1 MFPFLK
7 MNGLGN
13 DFVVIDVRGTHKDGT
28 AGTAPSLA
36 LDPALARRI
45 ADRRRGV
52 GCDQLVVIEC
62 PRAPEAIA
70 FLRFLNADGG
80 EAGACGNGARCVA
93 AHLMQ
98 ESGAERIVMET
109 KAGLLSA
116 ELCADGSVSVDL
128 GPALLDWR
136 DIPLAHDMD
145 TLHLD
150 LSCGGLPSPVAVSM
164 GNPHCVFFVEDAD
177 AVDIERLGPIV
188 ETAPLFPER
197 TNVEF
202 VSVRTSTTLRMRVWE
217 RGVGITQA
225 CGSGACAVV
234 VAAHRRGLT
243 ERAVEVQ
250 LDGGSLFVTYR
261 DDGHVVLR
269 GPVAWSF
276 TGEFDPADDP
286 VHDPADTGG
295 ERAA

>member
-13 DFVVIDVRGTHKDGT
+13 DFVVIDVRTVGMNGTEDSVL
-28 AGTAPSLA
+28 APS

-52 GCDQLVVIEC
+52 GCDQLVVIEDT
-62 PRAPEAIA
+62 RAPDAAA

-93 AHLMQ
+93 AHLMR
-98 ESGAERIVMET
+98 ESGAERIVVET
-109 KAGLLSA
+109 QAGLLSA
-116 ELCADGSVSVDL
+116 ELCSDGLVSVDL

-150 LSCGGLPSPVAVSM
+150 LSCDGLPSPVAVGM
-164 GNPHCVFFVEDAD
+164 GNPHCVFFVDDAES
-177 AVDIERLGPIV
+177 VDVERLGPIV
-188 ETAPLFPER
+188 ETLPLFPAR

-202 VSVRTSTTLRMRVWE
+202 VSVRDRATLRMRVWE
-217 RGVGITQA
+217 RGVGVTQA

-243 ERAVEVQ
+243 DRIVEVQ

-261 DDGHVVLR
+261 EDGHVLLR
-269 GPVAWSF
+269 GPVAWNF
-276 TGEFDPADDP
+276 TGKFDP
-286 VHDPADTGG
+286 VEFGG
-295 ERAA
+295 AWAA

>member
-1 MFPFLK
+1 MLPFLK

-13 DFVVIDVRGTHKDGT
+13 DFVVIDVRAARKDGT
-28 AGTAPSLA
+28 AGSDPALA
-36 LDPALARRI
+36 LDPTLARRI

-52 GCDQLVVIEC
+52 GCDQLVVIED
-62 PRAPEAIA
+62 PRAPDAVA

-98 ESGAERIVMET
+98 ESGAKRIVMET
-109 KAGLLSA
+109 AAGLLNA
-116 ELCADGSVSVDL
+116 ERCGDGLVSVDM

-136 DIPLAHDMD
+136 DIPLVRDMD

-150 LSCGGLPSPVAVSM
+150 LSCDGLPRPVAVGM
-164 GNPHCVFFVEDAD
+164 GNPHCVFFVDDAE
-177 AVDIERLGPIV
+177 AVDVERLGPIV

-202 VSVRTSTTLRMRVWE
+202 VSVRDRTTLRMRVWE
-217 RGVGITQA
+217 RGVGVTQA

-243 ERAVEVQ
+243 DRAVEVQ

-276 TGEFDPADDP
+276 TGEFDPVDDP
-286 VHDPADTGG
+286 IDSGG